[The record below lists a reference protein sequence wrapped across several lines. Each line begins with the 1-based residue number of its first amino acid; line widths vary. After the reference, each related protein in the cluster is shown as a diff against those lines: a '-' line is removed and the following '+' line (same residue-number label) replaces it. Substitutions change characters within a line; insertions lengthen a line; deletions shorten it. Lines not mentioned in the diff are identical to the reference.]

1 MKAIY
6 KSDSLNLSL
15 YKLPTSIIFNDDK
28 IKTKLVEELADND
41 FEVINNTVLKL
52 NISVRE
58 YLKVYDFNMSYV
70 PYFKLE
76 NYMSKKISFLDY
88 ETLIYIKLIGFLSHK
103 ENVFIFDDILSFL
116 SDERKERILK
126 YINENDIMYVNITSD
141 IEETLFSQYL
151 IVIGEK
157 GVLIEGEV
165 KKVLME
171 EKLLKKLG
179 FNLPFVLDLSLQ
191 LKAYEVIDQ
200 EYYDLDKLVN
210 DLWN

>member
-1 MKAIY
+1 
-6 KSDSLNLSL
+6 
-15 YKLPTSIIFNDDK
+15 
-28 IKTKLVEELADND
+28 
-41 FEVINNTVLKL
+41 
-52 NISVRE
+52 
-58 YLKVYDFNMSYV
+58 
-70 PYFKLE
+70 
-76 NYMSKKISFLDY
+76 
-88 ETLIYIKLIGFLSHK
+88 
-103 ENVFIFDDILSFL
+103 
-116 SDERKERILK
+116 
-126 YINENDIMYVNITSD
+126 MYVNITSD

-151 IVIGEK
+151 IVLGEK
-157 GVLIEGEV
+157 GVLVEGEV